1 MIKQNSFSGYVYEY
15 KVRLLQKRLIGYL
28 YCLPPLAQFAYECV
42 CVCSVLYTYLFVFRH
57 GLKYKA
63 LLYTGQLYMQDMF
76 LILFVPTETP
86 PPAYHSISEVGSPV
100 PSEHSLMD
108 QLSPGVGVGDV

>member
-1 MIKQNSFSGYVYEY
+1 M
-15 KVRLLQKRLIGYL
+15 
-28 YCLPPLAQFAYECV
+28 CV
-42 CVCSVLYTYLFVFRH
+42 CVCAVLYTYLFVFRH